1 MFASPMTAGS
11 LALLASLA
19 GAPPGEP
26 APAPDARQTK
36 AALLGCL
43 TRNFIELEDGSSSAE
58 VLGRTIVARCRLE
71 VAACATINS
80 CDAARLAP
88 EGGAGPSVADR
99 RAPGEAA
106 AGEELGRLAVEA
118 ARAQP
123 EGVALHH
130 QGAPGRPSPRGGTEL
145 GRDGRP
151 KPGSRMP
158 RRQATT
164 ARSCAASS
172 SC

>member
-80 CDAARLAP
+80 CDAARRAKPPP
-88 EGGAGPSVADR
+88 EKSWVASLSKPR
-99 RAPGEAA
+99 VLSQKVWRFITKELRA
-106 AGEELGRLAVEA
+106 
-118 ARAQP
+118 
-123 EGVALHH
+123 
-130 QGAPGRPSPRGGTEL
+130 GRPLAE
-145 GRDGRP
+145 GR
-151 KPGSRMP
+151 S
-158 RRQATT
+158 
-164 ARSCAASS
+164 
-172 SC
+172 

>member
-88 EGGAGPSVADR
+88 
-99 RAPGEAA
+99 AA
-106 AGEELGRLAVEA
+106 AGPKPARPLRTARRAKPPPEKSWVASLSKPRVLSQKVWRFITKEL
-118 ARAQP
+118 RA
-123 EGVALHH
+123 
-130 QGAPGRPSPRGGTEL
+130 GRPLAE
-145 GRDGRP
+145 GR
-151 KPGSRMP
+151 S
-158 RRQATT
+158 
-164 ARSCAASS
+164 
-172 SC
+172 

>member
-1 MFASPMTAGS
+1 MFASSMTTGS
-11 LALLASLA
+11 LALFASLA

-88 EGGAGPSVADR
+88 AAAAPKPAPARPLRTAR
-99 RAPGEAA
+99 RAKPPPEKSWVASLSKPRVLSQKVWRFITK
-106 AGEELGRLAVEA
+106 EL
-118 ARAQP
+118 RA
-123 EGVALHH
+123 
-130 QGAPGRPSPRGGTEL
+130 GRPLAE
-145 GRDGRP
+145 GR
-151 KPGSRMP
+151 S
-158 RRQATT
+158 
-164 ARSCAASS
+164 
-172 SC
+172 

>member
-1 MFASPMTAGS
+1 MFASPMAAGS

-88 EGGAGPSVADR
+88 
-99 RAPGEAA
+99 AA
-106 AGEELGRLAVEA
+106 AGPKAAPARPLRTA
-118 ARAQP
+118 ARRAKPPP
-123 EGVALHH
+123 EKSWVASLSKPRVLS
-130 QGAPGRPSPRGGTEL
+130 QKVWRFITKELRAGRPLAE
-145 GRDGRP
+145 GR
-151 KPGSRMP
+151 S
-158 RRQATT
+158 
-164 ARSCAASS
+164 
-172 SC
+172 

>member
-88 EGGAGPSVADR
+88 AAAAAKPAPARPLPTPR
-99 RAPGEAA
+99 RAKPPPEKSWVASLSKPRVLSQKVWRFITK
-106 AGEELGRLAVEA
+106 EL
-118 ARAQP
+118 RA
-123 EGVALHH
+123 
-130 QGAPGRPSPRGGTEL
+130 GRPLAE
-145 GRDGRP
+145 GR
-151 KPGSRMP
+151 S
-158 RRQATT
+158 
-164 ARSCAASS
+164 
-172 SC
+172 

>member
-88 EGGAGPSVADR
+88 AAAAPARPLRTAAR
-99 RAPGEAA
+99 RAKPPPEKSWVASLSKPRVLSQKVWRFITK
-106 AGEELGRLAVEA
+106 EL
-118 ARAQP
+118 RA
-123 EGVALHH
+123 
-130 QGAPGRPSPRGGTEL
+130 GRPLAE
-145 GRDGRP
+145 GR
-151 KPGSRMP
+151 S
-158 RRQATT
+158 
-164 ARSCAASS
+164 
-172 SC
+172 

>member
-11 LALLASLA
+11 LTLLAALA

-26 APAPDARQTK
+26 GPAPDARQAK

-88 EGGAGPSVADR
+88 AAAAPKPAPARPLRTAR
-99 RAPGEAA
+99 RAKPPPEKSWVASLSKPRVLSQKVWRFITK
-106 AGEELGRLAVEA
+106 EL
-118 ARAQP
+118 RA
-123 EGVALHH
+123 
-130 QGAPGRPSPRGGTEL
+130 GRPLAE
-145 GRDGRP
+145 GR
-151 KPGSRMP
+151 S
-158 RRQATT
+158 
-164 ARSCAASS
+164 
-172 SC
+172 

>member
-58 VLGRTIVARCRLE
+58 VLGRTIVARCRLQ

-88 EGGAGPSVADR
+88 ASAAPKAAPARPPVARSRSGGGSQTYPRHSRVR
-99 RAPGEAA
+99 PGM
-106 AGEELGRLAVEA
+106 RSAVEHRRVFRMA
-118 ARAQP
+118 RRIARHELAFRDDARASYP
-123 EGVALHH
+123 
-130 QGAPGRPSPRGGTEL
+130 
-145 GRDGRP
+145 
-151 KPGSRMP
+151 
-158 RRQATT
+158 
-164 ARSCAASS
+164 
-172 SC
+172 